1 MASELNIAGLYFFM
15 PVFSFLFVFL
25 IVYAV
30 LLKTKLLGE
39 GKFVIA
45 LISFVI
51 GIIFM
56 SFSTVSGSTDQYVR
70 TIVPWFAV
78 LLVCVFLVLVLAGLS
93 TKDLGKI
100 MTTRFAWV
108 VIAILIVIFIIAAIR
123 VFNPVFNW
131 TYGVSSAPDQPQ
143 VISQI
148 RDLFSNAVGGGIL
161 LLIVAILVAW
171 VITKK

>member
-1 MASELNIAGLYFFM
+1 MAELNIAGLYFFM

-25 IVYAV
+25 IVYAI

-39 GKFVIA
+39 SKFVIA

-51 GIIFM
+51 AIIFM
-56 SFSTVSGSTDQYVR
+56 SFSTANFSTDQYVR

-78 LLVCVFLVLVLAGLS
+78 LLVSVFLVLVLAGLS

-100 MTTRFAWV
+100 MTNKFAWV
-108 VIAILIVIFIIAAIR
+108 VIAILIVIFVIAAIR

-131 TYGVSSAPDQPQ
+131 EYGVSSGDRPQ

-148 RDLFSNAVGGGIL
+148 RDLFNNAVGGSIL
-161 LLIVAILVAW
+161 LLIVAALVAW
-171 VITKK
+171 VITRK

>member
-25 IVYAV
+25 IVYAI
-30 LLKTKLLGE
+30 LLKTKILGE
-39 GKFVIA
+39 SKFVIA
-45 LISFVI
+45 LIGFVI
-51 GIIFM
+51 AIIFM
-56 SFSTVSGSTDQYVR
+56 SFSTANFSTDQYVR

-100 MTTRFAWV
+100 MTNKFAWI
-108 VIAILIVIFIIAAIR
+108 VISILIIIFIIAAIR

-131 TYGVSSAPDQPQ
+131 TYGVSSGDSPQ

-148 RDLFSNAVGGGIL
+148 RDLFSNSVGGGIL
-161 LLIVAILVAW
+161 LAIVALLVAW
-171 VITKK
+171 VITRK

>member
-1 MASELNIAGLYFFM
+1 MAELNIAGLYFFM
-15 PVFSFLFVFL
+15 PIFSFLFVFL
-25 IVYAV
+25 IVYAI

-45 LISFVI
+45 LVSFVI
-51 GIIFM
+51 AIIFM
-56 SFSTVSGSTDQYVR
+56 SFSTANFSTDQYIR

-78 LLVCVFLVLVLAGLS
+78 LLVCVFLVLLLAGLS

-100 MTTRFAWV
+100 MTSKFAWV

-131 TYGVSSAPDQPQ
+131 DYGVSSGDHPQ

-148 RDLFSNAVGGGIL
+148 GGLFSNAIGGGIL
-161 LLIVAILVAW
+161 LLIIAIIVAW
-171 VITKK
+171 VITRK

>member
-1 MASELNIAGLYFFM
+1 MAELNIAGLYFFM

-25 IVYAV
+25 IVYAI

-39 GKFVIA
+39 SKFVIA
-45 LISFVI
+45 LIGFVI
-51 GIIFM
+51 AIIFM
-56 SFSTVSGSTDQYVR
+56 SFSTANFSTDQYVR

-100 MTTRFAWV
+100 MTSKFAWV

-131 TYGVSSAPDQPQ
+131 EYGVSSGDHPQ

-148 RDLFSNAVGGGIL
+148 RGLFSNVVGGSIL
-161 LLIVAILVAW
+161 LLIVAGLVAW
-171 VITKK
+171 AITRK

>member
-1 MASELNIAGLYFFM
+1 MAELNIAGLYFFM

-25 IVYAV
+25 IVYAI

-45 LISFVI
+45 
-51 GIIFM
+51 FM
-56 SFSTVSGSTDQYVR
+56 SFSTANFSTDQYVR

-100 MTTRFAWV
+100 MTNKFAWV
-108 VIAILIVIFIIAAIR
+108 VIAILIIIFIIAAIR

-131 TYGVSSAPDQPQ
+131 TYGVSSGDSPQ

-148 RDLFSNAVGGGIL
+148 RDLFSNSVGGGIL
-161 LLIVAILVAW
+161 LAIVAGLVAW
-171 VITKK
+171 VITRK